1 MFGRKIFEIEFT
13 CSCCGEKAKKH
24 EYCRESEIV
33 EYAKKLNETSVCH
46 SCFQRQDEAV
56 KRFIKASEALN
67 WEVGKGSGDI
77 EELKKEFE
85 DSYNECKRWKVV
97 R

>member
-1 MFGRKIFEIEFT
+1 MFTKSHEIEFT
-13 CSCCGEKAKKH
+13 CSCCGRKATK
-24 EYCRESEIV
+24 YVFCWESQIE

-67 WEVGKGSGDI
+67 WEVGKESGDI